1 MAITAQVVEILDAV
15 TQIRRLVT
23 CVMLQGG
30 ILYPKKKKKV
40 MKIKLS

>member
-1 MAITAQVVEILDAV
+1 VVEILDAV

-30 ILYPKKKKKV
+30 ILYAKQKN
-40 MKIKLS
+40 